1 MYGLGLLPL
10 QEVTSEWKGHSHI
23 NPVDNDQ
30 VDARRS
36 RAVGNFL
43 WVTLLDFTYVN
54 GWSDT
59 VLAVTG
65 GIRSVSSPC
74 LKQLQPRRGGKHKK
88 RRNKII
94 SDVGAEAR
102 EGRVDHDTQ
111 IKFSSNYR
119 SFFLLPEEK

>member
-10 QEVTSEWKGHSHI
+10 EEVMSQWKGHSHI
-23 NPVDNDQ
+23 NPVVNDQ

-59 VLAVTG
+59 VLSVTG
-65 GIRSVSSPC
+65 GTRSVSSPC
-74 LKQLQPRRGGKHKK
+74 LKQVQPRRPENTKK
-88 RRNKII
+88 KN
-94 SDVGAEAR
+94 
-102 EGRVDHDTQ
+102 
-111 IKFSSNYR
+111 
-119 SFFLLPEEK
+119 